1 MESRTKQGSEVQQI
15 YKLISEINKT
25 ISEQIDKAILVLGK
39 TGAGKSTL
47 TLWLGDR
54 SLKSWFDNRVG
65 KVLIDQVDA

>member
-54 SLKSWFDNRVG
+54 SLKCWFDDRVG